1 MTVPGPSVSST
12 APTSVKSRSGRNTG
26 AFQKEEPTLFDFLEI
41 LHGESGER
49 EAPAGLDMGFQ
60 KRKEKSDMEMTCV

>member
-1 MTVPGPSVSST
+1 MSST